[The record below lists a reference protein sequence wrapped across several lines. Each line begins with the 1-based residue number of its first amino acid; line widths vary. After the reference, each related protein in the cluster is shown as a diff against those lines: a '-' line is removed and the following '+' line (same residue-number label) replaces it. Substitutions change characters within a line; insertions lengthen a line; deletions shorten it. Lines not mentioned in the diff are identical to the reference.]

1 MSAEIAA
8 LENSDLVRQQIAR
21 DERLQLV
28 RQWLDVE
35 AELRDSPT
43 WAFIMDQAQKLR
55 AQALEGLAG
64 TDPENVAE
72 IRRLQNEAAL
82 PVYIQTWVQRL
93 FSGGENAERSI
104 RDEEGESP
112 STHD

>member
-8 LENSDLVRQQIAR
+8 LENSDLVRQ
-21 DERLQLV
+21 
-28 RQWLDVE
+28 
-35 AELRDSPT
+35 
-43 WAFIMDQAQKLR
+43 
-55 AQALEGLAG
+55 
-64 TDPENVAE
+64 
-72 IRRLQNEAAL
+72 QNEAAL